1 VSLFKKKL
9 FSGGED
15 SRTSL
20 SKKVQVAPNDP
31 QARQKLG
38 MYLLKQGE
46 VVEGVDQLARAAVM
60 YEKSGFTG
68 KAIAVLRTML
78 KHDSANVD
86 LKRWLIRLLAQ
97 EGLLGDAQIELQQ
110 VASGRIR
117 FPSDEKKIE
126 FLRQVA
132 ENLAGSPLPLLLI
145 VDIFRSQQKYYDA
158 VVEMEKAASLAVAAG
173 MVPEFSDRLKAL
185 ASHGARSKD
194 FLETCGF
201 LWLRVGRI
209 EEGVALLGRVAETAR
224 REEDS
229 ALADEMD
236 RVLAVIRSGSFDA
249 SGISSFADAAR
260 TLTASSSRQAKET
273 PSPGPEEPAAV
284 PPPSLE
290 SPPSE
295 ATEPPSVAP
304 QPPPRESAA
313 TAASGRPPSHRVALP
328 DGEDLVRNA
337 LGKLREKVRTEM
349 GEDYEARY
357 NLGIAYKEMG
367 LLDEAVEEFLVSRR
381 KLELFVGAT
390 SLLAETLAEK
400 GEMGAAVGALDE
412 ALDREENDSLRR
424 RDLLYQ
430 KGLLLERA
438 DRAEEALAVFLEIFR
453 ENPDHRDV
461 RARTEGRR

>member
-9 FSGGED
+9 FSGGEE

-20 SKKVQVAPNDP
+20 SKKVQAAPNDP

-46 VVEGVDQLARAAVM
+46 IVEGVDQLARAAVM
-60 YEKSGFTG
+60 YEKNGFTG

-97 EGLLGDAQIELQQ
+97 EGLLGDAQVELQQ

-132 ENLAGSPLPLLLI
+132 ESLAESPLPLLLI
-145 VDIFRSQQKYYDA
+145 VDIFRSQHKYYEA
-158 VVEMEKAASLAVAAG
+158 VVEMEKAASLAVSAG
-173 MVPEFSDRLKAL
+173 MVPEFSDRLRTF
-185 ASHGARSKD
+185 ASHGARNED
-194 FLETCGF
+194 LLETCGF
-201 LWLRVGRI
+201 LWLRVGRM
-209 EEGVALLGRVAETAR
+209 EEGVALLARVAETAR
-224 REEDS
+224 RGEDF
-229 ALADEMD
+229 ARADEMD
-236 RVLAVIRSGSFDA
+236 RVLAAIRSGSFDA
-249 SGISSFADAAR
+249 SGISSFAAAAR
-260 TLTASSSRQAKET
+260 TMAAPPSRQAKE
-273 PSPGPEEPAAV
+273 PPPPGPEDPAAA
-284 PPPSLE
+284 PPPFPE
-290 SPPSE
+290 SSPSE
-295 ATEPPSVAP
+295 AAEPPSVAP
-304 QPPPRESAA
+304 QPPQHESTA
-313 TAASGRPPSHRVALP
+313 TAASGRSSPPGAALP

-367 LLDEAVEEFLVSRR
+367 LLDEALEEFLVSRR
-381 KLELFVGAT
+381 KPELFVGAT

-400 GEMGAAVGALDE
+400 GDMGAAVGALDE
-412 ALDREENDSLRR
+412 ALDREGNDSHRR

-438 DRAEEALAVFLEIFR
+438 HRAEEALAAFLEIFR
-453 ENPDHRDV
+453 ETPDHRDV
-461 RARTEGRR
+461 RSRIEGRR